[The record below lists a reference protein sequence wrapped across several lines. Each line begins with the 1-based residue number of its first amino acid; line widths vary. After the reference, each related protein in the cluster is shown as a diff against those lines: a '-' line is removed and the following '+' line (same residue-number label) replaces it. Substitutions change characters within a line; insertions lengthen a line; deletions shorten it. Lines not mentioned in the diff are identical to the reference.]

1 MNKRAEAVLLDF
13 LVTVSD
19 EYTLFHQ
26 MSTLKL

>member
-13 LVTVSD
+13 LVTEADV
-19 EYTLFHQ
+19 YTLFLQ